1 MEVLQNI
8 GLNTE
13 IIEKIKMEAS
23 AMIRKFMKKDLVKM
37 ILYGSC
43 ARGDFKE
50 CSDVDIV
57 LLTKGN
63 RTDTWKYNDRID
75 EVAAEL
81 AWKNFA
87 VVNFVLLPYD
97 EFEEKKNWYGYFKNI
112 EQEGVELY
120 G

>member
-13 IIEKIKMEAS
+13 IIEKIKIEAP

-81 AWKNFA
+81 AWKYFA
-87 VVNFVLLPYD
+87 VVNFVLLPYE

-120 G
+120 E

>member
-13 IIEKIKMEAS
+13 IIEKIKMEAP

-81 AWKNFA
+81 AWKYFA
-87 VVNFVLLPYD
+87 VVNFVFLPYD
-97 EFEEKKNWYGYFKNI
+97 EFEEKKDWYGYFKSI
-112 EQEGVELY
+112 EQEGVALY
-120 G
+120 E